1 MKSRIFIQEKY
12 SFSFYL
18 KEAVTAR
25 ATDRPSVW
33 SHLRL
38 IDTDIV
44 VLPESAHPRAF
55 CPLILIAWERGVEN
69 KSHLAVQPSRQP
81 NILVF
86 LRTLNWCLISSYN
99 CETHLTSTFHL
110 YLFNMPG
117 TFCLLSDRM
126 CFISSQNTPA
136 VKWLQTHWVH
146 NHTLLSPYRR
156 SQFMLDCLYWSH
168 DLRTI
173 NRKLPNYKFV
183 SKLMFLWTGQVF
195 QSNRNMHFTS
205 FSKNLFFFIEIQ
217 HETMRV

>member
-1 MKSRIFIQEKY
+1 MLQKGLSAGA
-12 SFSFYL
+12 L
-18 KEAVTAR
+18 AHPAAR
-25 ATDRPSVW
+25 AMNRSRARARHRGFAYFPLSSDRPFVW
-33 SHLRL
+33 SPLPLIASSSDRLFVWSPLRL

-146 NHTLLSPYRR
+146 NHTLLSP
-156 SQFMLDCLYWSH
+156 
-168 DLRTI
+168 
-173 NRKLPNYKFV
+173 
-183 SKLMFLWTGQVF
+183 
-195 QSNRNMHFTS
+195 
-205 FSKNLFFFIEIQ
+205 
-217 HETMRV
+217 